1 MTLKRYI
8 PSAVLAFG
16 VTCGLGIFMAVM
28 IRAEFTPQEK
38 AETLGFD
45 INPVEPDIPE
55 PPGRKAPA
63 LMEKVETPPAPPQI
77 DKGTTEKVK
86 VPPKTLEGNPNV
98 FDPEIILVAGP
109 AMIPID
115 RNVQPIF
122 RIAPQMPLRAERS
135 GHCKVR
141 FDVTGQGVPMNVK
154 ASYCSQSLF
163 LRPTIKSV
171 QKWKFNPRIKDG
183 FPVAMTGLTNIVR
196 FQLQDERGKLIPE

>member
-16 VTCGLGIFMAVM
+16 VTCGLGVFMAGM
-28 IRAEFTPQEK
+28 IKVEFAPQKRAES
-38 AETLGFD
+38 LGFE
-45 INPVEPDIPE
+45 INTDETIICKLSN
-55 PPGRKAPA
+55 RKAPA
-63 LMEKVETPPAPPQI
+63 LLEKVETPPAPTQI

-86 VPPKTLEGNPNV
+86 VPPKTLEGDPNV

-109 AMIPID
+109 AMIAMD

-141 FDVTGQGVPMNVK
+141 FDVNAQGVPMNVK

-163 LRPTIKSV
+163 SRPTVKSV